1 MTRAIATFVAA
12 FFLGIGLA
20 GEPLA
25 PLRALL
31 AAAILAA
38 ATPLFAR
45 QRLNWITFAT
55 SFGAVIVACALQHG
69 AIYPLAAVVAL
80 VFALLC
86 ASRFGRTIAPGAI
99 ATVGA
104 VAGALFFFF
113 V

>member
-1 MTRAIATFVAA
+1 VTRAIDTLVAA
-12 FFLGIGLA
+12 LLLGIGLA

-38 ATPLFAR
+38 AAPLFAR
-45 QRLNWITFAT
+45 QRLTWVTFAT
-55 SFGAVIVACALQHG
+55 LAVAVIVTCALQHG
-69 AIYPLAAVVAL
+69 TVYPVAAVVAL

-99 ATVGA
+99 ASVGA